1 MKLIFLYSLKIKNL
15 IKVKLN
21 ILDHEQVGRN
31 DKRKSMVYNYFV
43 LLVVIGIPKQEKK
56 RTLIK
61 I

>member
-21 ILDHEQVGRN
+21 ILDYEQVGRN
-31 DKRKSMVYNYFV
+31 DKWKSMVYNFV